1 MQENKELYFG
11 YFKHISQN
19 IIFNDYVNL
28 LPLNSYFKS
37 FYLKIVTYFPFSAF
51 LSLRNTSQIYFPGFK
66 FVFIS
71 SEIINS
77 NIVYI
82 HTNDKFYILLSC
94 NDNLVRFE

>member
-1 MQENKELYFG
+1 MFVFANILLFLVFLFLLFLYL
-11 YFKHISQN
+11 YK
-19 IIFNDYVNL
+19 
-28 LPLNSYFKS
+28 FKS

-51 LSLRNTSQIYFPGFK
+51 LSLRNTSQIYFTGFK

-94 NDNLVRFE
+94 NDNLVRFEGNVFHIT